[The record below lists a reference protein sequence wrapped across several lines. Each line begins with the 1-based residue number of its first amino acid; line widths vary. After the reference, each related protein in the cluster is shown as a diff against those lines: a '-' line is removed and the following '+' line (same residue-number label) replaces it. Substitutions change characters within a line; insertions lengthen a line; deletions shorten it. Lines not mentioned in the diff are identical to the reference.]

1 MVLEVGSVW
10 RGGAGVVD
18 AHQDDAALVL
28 LQARHAQKALLRV
41 DQRVCLGDERGF
53 VHVDRRVQ
61 RKGEKLLARVQ
72 DDAHEYYTL
81 CSPGGLI
88 KDLKDPKDLNDA
100 SGV

>member
-1 MVLEVGSVW
+1 MTASRPNHLAAVVLEVGSVW

-28 LQARHAQKALLRV
+28 LQTRHAQKALLRV
-41 DQRVCLGDERGF
+41 DQRICLGDERGF

-72 DDAHEYYTL
+72 EDAHALGILRYVSQE
-81 CSPGGLI
+81 G
-88 KDLKDPKDLNDA
+88 
-100 SGV
+100 